1 MGSVGSLG
9 SYRKFVLAFGPR
21 TTYNT
26 KRIEIHKSLNINK
39 KSICIKEICEH
50 LPLHGC
56 RKPLQLP
63 LPCRTTPSSV
73 AHDLFGSE
81 P

>member
-1 MGSVGSLG
+1 MYIGATSTMGSVGSLG

-39 KSICIKEICEH
+39 KMHMYIGN
-50 LPLHGC
+50 L
-56 RKPLQLP
+56 
-63 LPCRTTPSSV
+63 
-73 AHDLFGSE
+73 
-81 P
+81 